1 MWHLL
6 VRIVPSYKAVFV
18 VKNSLNS
25 HPKRKPPMKKFV
37 KLAMV
42 ALVASVVVGCASTD
56 DIAHLQSQVDGLK
69 TSVAQASAD
78 ANSAQSAAADAASRA
93 AAAESAANRAAQY
106 AQDTNSKLDSMFKK
120 SMMK

>member
-1 MWHLL
+1 
-6 VRIVPSYKAVFV
+6 
-18 VKNSLNS
+18 
-25 HPKRKPPMKKFV
+25 MKKFV
-37 KLAMV
+37 KLAV
-42 ALVASVVVGCASTD
+42 IALFATVIVGCASTD
-56 DIAHLQSQVDGLK
+56 DIKHLQSQVDGLK